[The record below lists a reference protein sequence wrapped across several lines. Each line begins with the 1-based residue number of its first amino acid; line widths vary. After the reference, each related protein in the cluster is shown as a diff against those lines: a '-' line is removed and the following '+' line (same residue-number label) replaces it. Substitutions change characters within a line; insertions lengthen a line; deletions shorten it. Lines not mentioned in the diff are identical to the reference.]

1 MRQCP
6 PPVHQRTDPSGGQP
20 RTPRTGRSACSQ
32 HEYGERIKMVAV
44 ADASSQAGIK
54 GRGQWTMQR
63 PGDRSRLWR
72 IAMLRCP
79 RGYSFRTSPGPSVG
93 GAWRNPGRST
103 VLRQRVPMSLASV
116 LLAGDRRTV
125 GFTPPESPAIRSAAG
140 LSPFHAEC
148 IRTGRGERGH
158 RNLSN
163 APATVG
169 SSQATGQPRWPHPP
183 RSGV

>member
-1 MRQCP
+1 
-6 PPVHQRTDPSGGQP
+6 
-20 RTPRTGRSACSQ
+20 
-32 HEYGERIKMVAV
+32 
-44 ADASSQAGIK
+44 
-54 GRGQWTMQR
+54 
-63 PGDRSRLWR
+63 
-72 IAMLRCP
+72 MLRCP
-79 RGYSFRTSPGPSVG
+79 QGLLLPDESRAERRRGLAKPGKI
-93 GAWRNPGRST
+93 NC
-103 VLRQRVPMSLASV
+103 LRQRGPMSLAGV